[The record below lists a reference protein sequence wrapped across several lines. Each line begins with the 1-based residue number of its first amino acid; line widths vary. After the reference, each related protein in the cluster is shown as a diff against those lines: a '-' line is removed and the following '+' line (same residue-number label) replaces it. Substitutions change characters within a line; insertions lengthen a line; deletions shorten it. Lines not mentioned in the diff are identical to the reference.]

1 MSSSLPNSKSSNSQ
15 SRIGK
20 VTPKKV
26 QTLSNRTIS
35 SEVIFYILLPCKVA
49 RRNWFESNEVSS
61 NSTSQKSSSLSSS
74 SSSTSSK
81 VGPNSAYAPDIPA
94 FATQSSELLN
104 NPRFIKRKETTNRPR
119 QTSTSSFKIQK
130 CTTLETAN
138 NTDNHDDDDA
148 SHAANEVTNGDIN
161 GITSPPI
168 SPRGPRPEKPPKPA
182 NWKTSPNLSLRLGS
196 LKLTDVNHNGS
207 FIKRLPSDASPSGT
221 PHRGILNDSIRLVD
235 RLSYEE
241 NVDDILDNMSVHSQ
255 TWREYDRSGL
265 GHETKK
271 LWRIISA

>member
-1 MSSSLPNSKSSNSQ
+1 M
-15 SRIGK
+15 
-20 VTPKKV
+20 
-26 QTLSNRTIS
+26 SNRTIS

-81 VGPNSAYAPDIPA
+81 FGPNSAYAPDIPA

-235 RLSYEE
+235 RLSE

-271 LWRIISA
+271 TMTYNLRIAYTV